1 MDIQEEHQPGE
12 DRMNK
17 YLCVYFG
24 AKVEIKADS
33 HREALEQMVEMLDIK
48 KKSQPKVMVLLM
60 ERNGESIFAS

>member
-1 MDIQEEHQPGE
+1 
-12 DRMNK
+12 MNK

-33 HREALEQMVEMLDIK
+33 HKEALEQMVEMLGIK

-60 ERNGESIFAS
+60 ERNGESIFAG

>member
-12 DRMNK
+12 DGMNK
-17 YLCVYFG
+17 YLCVYFNT
-24 AKVEIKADS
+24 KVEIKAES
-33 HREALEQMVEMLDIK
+33 RKEALEQMVEMLGIK